1 MKTKTSSALILAKLR
16 ERISAFTL
24 IELLIVIAIIAILAS
39 IALPAFIGVQR
50 RAKQTK
56 DLSNGKQIVIALR
69 QFALDNN
76 GEFPNK
82 EYAFGKSYTD
92 SSLTPISSSSHSN
105 DAFRWLIPTYTQSEE
120 IFAVPGSK
128 WNSPGPDNKIDT
140 TAGGE
145 TLKSGENGYAYT
157 AALQDTS
164 NTLFPLVQ
172 DGWSSSI
179 PNYVAD
185 TSLPGGVWAATKA
198 VVIFPDGAGQVM
210 TVDDKTNLTVL
221 RPGGY
226 SYSIWDLTKSASPD
240 DWLATSNFLLNPE

>member
-1 MKTKTSSALILAKLR
+1 MKTKIS
-16 ERISAFTL
+16 SAFTL

-56 DLSNGKQIVIALR
+56 DLSNGKQIAIALR

-76 GEFPNK
+76 GDFPNK
-82 EYAFGKSYTD
+82 QYVAGKSYTD
-92 SSLTPISSSSHSN
+92 SSLSVINSSSFVSQ

-128 WNSPGPDNKIDT
+128 WNVPGPDNKIDAAT
-140 TAGGE
+140 GGE
-145 TLKSGENGYAYT
+145 TLKTGECGYAYT
-157 AALQDTS
+157 AGLQDTS

-172 DGWSSSI
+172 DAWSSSI

-185 TSLPGGVWAATKA
+185 TSLPGGVWGATKA
-198 VVIFPDGAGQVM
+198 IVIFPDGAGQVM
-210 TVDDKTNLTVL
+210 TVDDRSNLTVL

-226 SYSIWDLTKSASPD
+226 SYSIWDLGHSGTPD
-240 DWLATSNFLLNPE
+240 DWLGTSNFLLNPQ

>member
-1 MKTKTSSALILAKLR
+1 MKTKTS
-16 ERISAFTL
+16 SAFTL

-82 EYAFGKSYTD
+82 VYVAGSAYTD
-92 SSLTPISSSSHSN
+92 SSLTPLSSSSTSN
-105 DAFRWLIPTYTQSEE
+105 DAYRWLIPTYTQSEE

-128 WNSPGPDNKIDT
+128 WNSPGPDNKIDQGT
-140 TAGGE
+140 TTGE
-145 TLKSGENGYAYT
+145 TLKAGENGYAYT
-157 AALQDTS
+157 SALQDTS
-164 NTLFPLVQ
+164 NTLFPLVE
-172 DGWSSSI
+172 DAWSTTI

-185 TSLPGGVWAATKA
+185 TSLPGGVWSATKA
-198 VVIFPDGAGQVM
+198 VVIFIDGAGQVM
-210 TVDDKTNLTVL
+210 TVDDRTNLTVL

-226 SYSIWDLTKSASPD
+226 SYSIWSTANSGTPD
-240 DWLATSNFLLNPE
+240 DWLATTNFLLNPVTPP

>member
-1 MKTKTSSALILAKLR
+1 MKTKIS
-16 ERISAFTL
+16 SAFTL

-56 DLSNGKQIVIALR
+56 DLSNGKQIAIALR

-82 EYAFGKSYTD
+82 VYAPGTSYTD
-92 SSLTPISSSSHSN
+92 SSLLPLGSSNTSN
-105 DAFRWLIPTYTQSEE
+105 DAFRWLIPTYTTSEE

-128 WNSPGPDNKIDT
+128 WNSPGPDNKIDVGT
-140 TAGGE
+140 TGGD
-145 TLKSGENGYAYT
+145 TLKAGENGYAYT

-172 DGWSSSI
+172 DGWSTTV

-185 TSLPGGVWAATKA
+185 TSLPGGVWTATKA

-210 TVDDKTNLTVL
+210 TVDDRTNLTVL

-226 SYSIWDLTKSASPD
+226 TYSIWNLNNSASPD
-240 DWLATSNFLLNPE
+240 NWLATSNFLLNPVTPP

>member
-1 MKTKTSSALILAKLR
+1 MKKTKTS
-16 ERISAFTL
+16 SAFTL

-56 DLSNGKQIVIALR
+56 DLSNGKQIAIALR

-76 GEFPNK
+76 GEFPSK
-82 EYAFGKSYTD
+82 EYSFGKAYTD
-92 SSLTPISSSSHSN
+92 GSLTVMTSGSTSN
-105 DAFRWLIPTYTQSEE
+105 SAFQWLIPTYTTSEE

-140 TAGGE
+140 TAGGD
-145 TLKSGENGYAYT
+145 TLKAGENGYAYT
-157 AALQDTS
+157 AGLQDTS

-172 DGWSSSI
+172 DAWSAASI

-185 TSLPGGVWAATKA
+185 TSLPGGVWSATKA

-226 SYSIWDLTKSASPD
+226 SYSIWDLTHSATPD
-240 DWLATSNFLLNPE
+240 DWLATSNFLLNPVAPP

>member
-1 MKTKTSSALILAKLR
+1 MKKNKTS
-16 ERISAFTL
+16 SAFTL

-39 IALPAFIGVQR
+39 IALPAFVGVQR

-82 EYAFGKSYTD
+82 EYAFGAAYTD
-92 SSLTPISSSSHSN
+92 TTLTVVGASSTSN
-105 DAFRWLIPTYTQSEE
+105 SVFRWLIPTYTTSEE

-128 WNSPGPDNKIDT
+128 WNSPGPDNNIDSGA
-140 TAGGE
+140 AGQ
-145 TLKSGENGYAYT
+145 TLKAGENGYGYT
-157 AALQDTS
+157 AALQDTA
-164 NTLFPLVQ
+164 NTLFPLIQ
-172 DGWSSSI
+172 DAWSTTI

-185 TSLPGGVWAATKA
+185 TALPGGVWGATKA
-198 VVIFPDGAGQVM
+198 VVIFIDGAGQVM
-210 TVDDKTNLTVL
+210 TVDDRTNLTVI

-226 SYSIWDLTKSASPD
+226 SYSIWDLAHAASPD
-240 DWLATSNFLLNPE
+240 NWLSSVNFLLNPETPP